1 MRDAD
6 MTEKVYTGKNL
17 DDLLKSVAA
26 EKGVAVEE
34 LTYTVKE
41 EKAGFLGIGGKVEA
55 EVYCSKDI
63 EAFLKA
69 YLERFFENIEMQ
81 AEVTVENDDGFYRIQ
96 INAENNAVL
105 IGKNGTALQSLNT
118 IVKAAASSEFR
129 KRVGV
134 LIDINGYK
142 QEKYHKVCALAMRV
156 AKDVRRTKTDAI
168 LDPMPADERK
178 AIHNH
183 LADMDCITTE
193 SEGEGNHRRLKIM
206 YTLDKKKK
214 D

>member
-1 MRDAD
+1 
-6 MTEKVYTGKNL
+6 MTVKVYTGKNL

-206 YTLDKKKK
+206 YTPDMKKK

>member
-1 MRDAD
+1 
-6 MTEKVYTGKNL
+6 MTVKVYTGKNL

-105 IGKNGTALQSLNT
+105 SLNT

-206 YTLDKKKK
+206 YTPDKKKK

>member
-1 MRDAD
+1 
-6 MTEKVYTGKNL
+6 MTVKVYTGKNL

-34 LTYTVKE
+34 LTYTIKE

-206 YTLDKKKK
+206 YTPDKKKK

>member
-1 MRDAD
+1 
-6 MTEKVYTGKNL
+6 MTVKVYTGKNL

-69 YLERFFENIEMQ
+69 YLERFL
-81 AEVTVENDDGFYRIQ
+81 ENDDGFYRIQ

-206 YTLDKKKK
+206 YTPDKKKK